1 MDRLMDGDIMG
12 TPYFTNVTGFTF
24 YFNYLMRDAPADHS
38 YYSNFVQQ
46 SYVRRGIHVGNRS
59 YAEDSK
65 VEKFLR
71 EDMYKSVV
79 PWIVELLEAPE
90 GYKVLI
96 YSGQL
101 DIIVAHINTEQML
114 RKMKWAGAEGYQAAE
129 KKIWKV
135 GKDVAGYFKKF
146 NNLTYVI
153 VRNAGHI
160 LPYDQPKWSFD
171 MINRFTTGKP
181 FA

>member
-1 MDRLMDGDIMG
+1 MDGDIMG

-24 YFNYLMRDAPADHS
+24 YFNFMMPKAPPDHE
-38 YYSNFVQQ
+38 YYSDFVQLPH
-46 SYVRRGIHVGNRS
+46 VRRAIHVGNLS

-65 VEKFLR
+65 VERFLR
-71 EDMYKSVV
+71 QDMYKSVV
-79 PWIVELLEAPE
+79 PWIVDLLDSPE
-90 GYKVLI
+90 GYRILI

-101 DIIVAHINTEQML
+101 DIIVANINTEEML
-114 RKMKWAGAEGYQAAE
+114 RKMEWSGSKAYQVAT
-129 KKIWKV
+129 KKAWKV
-135 GKDVAGYFKKF
+135 GREIAGYVKTAK
-146 NNLTYVI
+146 NLTYLL

-171 MINRFTTGKP
+171 MINRFTASKL